1 MSSYHARPLRR
12 QANVQ
17 KRREEARQNDAPR
30 HEKTRQKAQKEVT
43 IHTFTGRP
51 TYIEV
56 DAETGRTNVTFD
68 FKTPGESPLF
78 AGFMGTIFNG
88 VEVLVDI
95 DDDIEED
102 SDDD

>member
-1 MSSYHARPLRR
+1 MHLYHARPLRR

-68 FKTPGESPLF
+68 FKTPTESPLF

>member
-1 MSSYHARPLRR
+1 
-12 QANVQ
+12 
-17 KRREEARQNDAPR
+17 
-30 HEKTRQKAQKEVT
+30 VT

>member
-12 QANVQ
+12 QAHAQ
-17 KRREEARQNDAPR
+17 KRRKEARQNDAPR

-68 FKTPGESPLF
+68 FKTPTESPLF

>member
-1 MSSYHARPLRR
+1 M
-12 QANVQ
+12 
-17 KRREEARQNDAPR
+17 
-30 HEKTRQKAQKEVT
+30 
-43 IHTFTGRP
+43 
-51 TYIEV
+51 

>member
-1 MSSYHARPLRR
+1 M
-12 QANVQ
+12 
-17 KRREEARQNDAPR
+17 
-30 HEKTRQKAQKEVT
+30 T

-68 FKTPGESPLF
+68 FKTPTESPLF
-78 AGFMGTIFNG
+78 AGFIGTIFNG